1 MWAIFHSYVTLSE
14 GIIEIHSSK
23 DWKVNSYLEVISVF
37 LKPKELQ
44 LSIVET
50 EKPVM
55 IARHIVILR

>member
-1 MWAIFHSYVTLSE
+1 M
-14 GIIEIHSSK
+14 EIHSSK
-23 DWKVNSYLEVISVF
+23 DRKVNSYLEVISGF

-55 IARHIVILR
+55 IARHIVIPR

>member
-1 MWAIFHSYVTLSE
+1 MWAIFHSYVPLPE

-23 DWKVNSYLEVISVF
+23 DRKVNSYLEVISGF

-55 IARHIVILR
+55 IARHIVIPR

>member
-1 MWAIFHSYVTLSE
+1 MWSIFHSYVTLPE

-23 DWKVNSYLEVISVF
+23 DRKVNSYLEVISVF